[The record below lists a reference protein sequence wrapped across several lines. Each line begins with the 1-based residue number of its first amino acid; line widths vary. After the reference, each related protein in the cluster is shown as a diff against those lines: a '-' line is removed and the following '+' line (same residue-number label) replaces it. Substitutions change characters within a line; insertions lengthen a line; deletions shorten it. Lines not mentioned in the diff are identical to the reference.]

1 MPSSLKQGI
10 TKENSEVAP
19 KTECSKPNILVKASW
34 IGSLHMPLLLKNKK
48 SLGEVTNVFGKT
60 LNIKMDDGEIL
71 VITCGSL
78 CSPVNVNILFENSMT
93 FKELVKRGTEVS
105 IDDHRRLLI
114 GNLAISFEGSKQYRN
129 QLEEPIIE
137 SLMRF
142 VDKIG
147 QLALALN
154 MLAREGCLINPDHT
168 TKNLLKDFLEGLQL
182 IKTELG
188 TARSIDKLSSML
200 KSMCGIGPGFTPAGD
215 DFVMGYLSMH
225 NYLSK
230 ISGLNKIELEYDELR
245 RCTTWISTKMIQCS
259 QRSLHDEV
267 VELALN
273 SVARGDVS
281 SYISAL
287 IELGP
292 RGHTSG
298 IDLATGMTVSLFTVC
313 DLLFR
318 TDCLNTLKISF

>member
-1 MPSSLKQGI
+1 MLSLKQGI
-10 TKENSEVAP
+10 VKENSEVAP
-19 KTECSKPNILVKASW
+19 RTECSKPNILVKASC
-34 IGSLHMPLLLKNKK
+34 IGNLHVPLLLKNKK
-48 SLGEVTNVFGKT
+48 SLGEVTNVFSKT

-78 CSPVNVNILFENSMT
+78 CSPVNVNISFENSIS
-93 FKELVKRGTEVS
+93 FKELVKHGSKLSVN
-105 IDDHRRLLI
+105 DRRLLI
-114 GNLAISFEGSKQYRN
+114 ESLAISFEGSKEYRN
-129 QLEEPIIE
+129 QLEEPRIE
-137 SLMRF
+137 SLRRF

-147 QLALALN
+147 QLTLALN

-168 TKNLLKDFLEGLQL
+168 TKNLLTDFLEGLEL
-182 IKTELG
+182 IKNELG
-188 TARSIDKLSSML
+188 TAKNVDKLSSML

-230 ISGLNKIELEYDELR
+230 ISGLNRIELEYDELR
-245 RCTTWISTKMIQCS
+245 RRTTWISTKMIQCS

-298 IDLATGMTVSLFTVC
+298 IDLATGMTCSLFAVC
-313 DLLFR
+313 DFVFR
-318 TDCLNTLKISF
+318 IDCLKTLKISF

>member
-1 MPSSLKQGI
+1 MLGLKQGI
-10 TKENSEVAP
+10 VKENTEVVP
-19 KTECSKPNILVKASW
+19 RTEYSKPNILVKASC
-34 IGSLHMPLLLKNKK
+34 IGNLLVPLLLKNKK
-48 SLGEVTNVFGKT
+48 SLGKVTNIFGKT
-60 LNIKMDDGEIL
+60 LNIKMDDDEIL

-78 CSPVNVNILFENSMT
+78 CSPINVNISFENSVS
-93 FKELVKRGTEVS
+93 FKELVKSGSEVS
-105 IDDHRRLLI
+105 IDDHHRLLI
-114 GNLAISFEGSKQYRN
+114 GNLAISFEGSKKYRN
-129 QLEEPIIE
+129 QLEEPSIE
-137 SLMRF
+137 GLMRF

-147 QLALALN
+147 QLTLALN

-182 IKTELG
+182 IKNELG
-188 TARSIDKLSSML
+188 TAKSIDKLSSML
-200 KSMCGIGPGFTPAGD
+200 KAMCGIGPGFTPAGD
-215 DFVMGYLSMH
+215 DFIMGYLSMH

-230 ISGLNKIELEYDELR
+230 ISGLNRIEFKYDELR
-245 RCTTWISTKMIQCS
+245 GCTTWISTKMIQCS

-313 DLLFR
+313 DLRFR
-318 TDCLNTLKISF
+318 IDCLSTLEIAF